1 MIVGLRHFARSVGC
15 RLIAE
20 GIETEA
26 ELEVLRTLEIQLAQ
40 GFLLGRPGP
49 AADYAQ

>member
-1 MIVGLRHFARSVGC
+1 MSSASAKTGC

-26 ELEVLRTLEIQLAQ
+26 ELAAVRELGVDFGQ
-40 GFLLGRPGP
+40 GYLLGRPQPLAGEVRQS
-49 AADYAQ
+49 A